1 MRFYI
6 SLIFLTEKKGVVLL
20 WTTNQKLIWFDLL
33 TNTILKTRTFKIEE
47 TEMLTTRAIK
57 NNTYISINK
66 EEVNIWGID

>member
-66 EEVNIWGID
+66 EEVNILGID

>member
-1 MRFYI
+1 M
-6 SLIFLTEKKGVVLL
+6 L